1 MPMTLRPPPA
11 PPHPEPRAEGTPARP
26 GVSQAI
32 GALVLLRGPELKVV
46 AGSANLDGLLGR
58 PLSFILGR
66 RAAEVLPPA
75 LAARLPAAL
84 LALQQEP
91 DEAAALGWLPL
102 GSRGGWLT
110 AQLHSD
116 AGALWL
122 ELECGGTAEV
132 AELGA
137 PRTDAGEREA
147 LRFLRLYQRALAQA
161 QTLPELAAVVADLL
175 RALTGYER
183 VVLLQVDADGALR
196 PVAAGAPA
204 ARWEQLAGGDLQL
217 AAERAELLRAGGR
230 VYAVADVEAAAV
242 PLVWAPGE
250 AAAAQVALALGALRS
265 VLEAPPEFLR
275 RGLLGVER
283 AALLIPLGDGVR
295 AWGALLCTHS
305 RPRWPSPQVREL
317 CALAGAQLLA
327 RLERLALSPGGGLPT
342 PELAAPGPPPR
353 PAEPAP
359 QSLSVL
365 AGGFAHDLNNLLTGV
380 LSSVSLVRSAQTTGQ
395 TTEPYLEQI
404 ETAVLCAGDLC
415 RQVLAYAGRG
425 SLVTER
431 VNLSQLVAQT
441 LPLLQLSLGG
451 RARLKLQLL
460 DDLPLVLADAT
471 QLRQVLLNL
480 VTNGVEAIGAAR
492 SQGGELTITTR
503 IVQLDAD
510 SLRSGY
516 AAGEAMPG
524 LHVALQVRDNGVG
537 MEAAV
542 LDRAFEPFFTTKPSG
557 SPAGRGLGL
566 AIVLGVVKGHRGVL
580 QVRSSVG
587 QGTEFVLLFPST
599 GAVAEPP
606 VRPPAEAPGPLLKA
620 AREHTILVVDDETTV
635 REFIARVL
643 RTAGYRVLPVG
654 TGEEA
659 LALCRSSET
668 RLSLALIDWSLHR
681 QDGESIARQLHQLH
695 AALPLVILSGYGP
708 SEYIKRL
715 SGLPIAGTLQK
726 PFRLETL
733 LRLVQRVVTR
743 AAP

>member
-1 MPMTLRPPPA
+1 M
-11 PPHPEPRAEGTPARP
+11 PARP
-26 GVSQAI
+26 GVSQPI
-32 GALVLLRGPELKVV
+32 GALLLLRAPELTVL

-58 PLSFILGR
+58 PLSFLLGR
-66 RAAEVLPPA
+66 RATEVLPPA

-84 LALQQEP
+84 VALQQEP

-102 GSRGGWLT
+102 GAGGGWLT
-110 AQLHSD
+110 AQVHSC

-122 ELECGGTAEV
+122 ELERGGTAEV
-132 AELGA
+132 ADLGE
-137 PRTDAGEREA
+137 PRVDAGEREA
-147 LRFLRLYQRALAQA
+147 LRWLRSYQRTLAQA
-161 QTLPELAAVVADLL
+161 QTLPELAAVVADRL

-183 VVLLQVDADGALR
+183 AVLLQVDADGALR
-196 PVAAGAPA
+196 PVAEPATA
-204 ARWEQLAGGDLQL
+204 ARWEQLAASDLQL
-217 AAERAELLRAGGR
+217 AAERAEVLRAGGR
-230 VYAVADVEAAAV
+230 VYAVADVEAAGA

-250 AAAAQVALALGALRS
+250 ATAARAVGALRS
-265 VLEAPPEFLR
+265 VLGAPPEFLR

-283 AALLIPLGDGVR
+283 AALLVTLGDGVR
-295 AWGALLCTHS
+295 AWGALLCAHP
-305 RPRWPSPQVREL
+305 RPRWPSPQLREL

-327 RLERLALSPGGGLPT
+327 RLERLQLPPAAGLRT
-342 PELAAPGPPPR
+342 PELAASAAPEPPR
-353 PAEPAP
+353 PAESAT

-380 LSSVSLVRSAQTTGQ
+380 LSSVSLVRSAQAAGQ

-425 SLVTER
+425 SLIIER

-451 RARLKLQLL
+451 RARLKLQLP
-460 DDLPLVLADAT
+460 DDLPDVLADAT

-480 VTNGVEAIGAAR
+480 VTNGVEAIAAAR
-492 SQGGELTITTR
+492 RQGGELTITTR
-503 IVQLDAD
+503 IVQLDMG

-516 AAGEAMPG
+516 AAPEAMPG
-524 LHVALQVRDNGVG
+524 PHVALQVSDNGVG

-587 QGTEFVLLFPST
+587 QGTDFVLLFPST
-599 GAVAEPP
+599 GAVAEPA
-606 VRPPAEAPGPLLKA
+606 RPPTPTPAPGPPPPA

-659 LALCRSSET
+659 LELCRSSQT

-681 QDGESIARQLHQLH
+681 QDGESIARQLHQLR

-743 AAP
+743 ATL

>member
-1 MPMTLRPPPA
+1 M
-11 PPHPEPRAEGTPARP
+11 RP
-26 GVSQAI
+26 GVSQPI
-32 GALVLLRGPELKVV
+32 GALLILRASELTVL

-84 LALQQEP
+84 LAVQQEP
-91 DEAAALGWLPL
+91 DEAVALGWLPL
-102 GSRGGWLT
+102 GARGGWLT
-110 AQLHSD
+110 AQLHGG
-116 AGALWL
+116 AGGLWV

-137 PRTDAGEREA
+137 PRADAGEREA
-147 LRFLRLYQRALAQA
+147 LRWLRLYQRALAQA
-161 QTLPELAAVVADLL
+161 QTLPELAAVAADRL

-183 VVLLQVDADGALR
+183 AVLLQGDAAGALR
-196 PVAAGAPA
+196 PIAGTEPA
-204 ARWEQLAGGDLQL
+204 ARWEQLVADDPQRTTDR
-217 AAERAELLRAGGR
+217 ADRAELLGAGVR
-230 VYAVADVEAAAV
+230 VYAVADGEAAGV
-242 PLVWAPGE
+242 PLVWVPGE
-250 AAAAQVALALGALRS
+250 VTTTLVLAAQRS
-265 VLEAPPEFLR
+265 VLAAPPESLR

-283 AALLIPLGDGVR
+283 AALLITLGDGAG
-295 AWGALLCTHS
+295 AWWALLCVHP

-327 RLERLALSPGGGLPT
+327 RLQQLQLAPAGCLTP
-342 PELAAPGPPPR
+342 PELAAPAVHPPPPPTG
-353 PAEPAP
+353 PAA

-380 LSSVSLVRSAQTTGQ
+380 LSSVSLVRSAQTAAQ
-395 TTEPYLEQI
+395 PTEPYLEQI

-425 SLVTER
+425 SLVIER
-431 VNLSQLVAQT
+431 VSLSQLVAQT

-451 RARLKLQLL
+451 RARLKLQLQ

-492 SQGGELTITTR
+492 RQGGELTIATR
-503 IVQLDAD
+503 IVQLDQS
-510 SLRSGY
+510 SLRSAY
-516 AAGEAMPG
+516 AAAEAMPG
-524 LHVALQVRDNGVG
+524 PHVALQVSDNGVG

-587 QGTEFVLLFPST
+587 QGTDFVLLFPST
-599 GAVAEPP
+599 GAVAETPA
-606 VRPPAEAPGPLLKA
+606 RPPTPDPGPRTPA

-654 TGEEA
+654 TEEEA
-659 LALCRSSET
+659 LALCRSSQT
-668 RLSLALIDWSLHR
+668 GLSLALIDWSLHR
-681 QDGESIARQLHQLH
+681 QDGESIARQLHELR

-733 LRLVQRVVTR
+733 LRLVQRVVSR
-743 AAP
+743 AT